1 MEDYRARDDPMDI
14 EPTESRSLPSAA
26 YVSPSY
32 TPPELQERTDQQETL
47 KKDFNKAAEEDGKTR
62 REDRRKSK
70 GKAKAHSS
78 EEDYDDS
85 ERIAPRGKAI
95 ARPSK
100 QERDN
105 DDEKR
110 PDAFPRTATPEPLES
125 HPTAAEATDTDMDA
139 YWTGYGMR
147 FGDADAAMNEYLS
160 SPSTPSSSYN
170 YEADSENDPSATSA
184 VRKALAGRRGL
195 AKPGDSVTLQQEQQQ
210 QAGRGRGRGR
220 GWKTGTGW
228 GLEWKELLTQ
238 KTMEDDG
245 AAYDDDPY
253 PSPAEDDLQWEVYD
267 ESVWDRATER
277 SEEPEAE
284 KVALQVPAAMRA
296 EGSNTR
302 ATDSDRVTD
311 KDPTREGGHFVRA
324 VTDYKA
330 INRGIYLS
338 YEKDDV
344 MRVIDRACDGRLTG
358 LSWVFAEMHVH

>member
-14 EPTESRSLPSAA
+14 EPTKSRSLPSAA

-47 KKDFNKAAEEDGKTR
+47 KKDYNKAAAEDDETR
-62 REDRRKSK
+62 RGDRRKSK
-70 GKAKAHSS
+70 AKAKAHSS
-78 EEDYDDS
+78 EEDYDDP
-85 ERIAPRGKAI
+85 ERKAPRGKAI
-95 ARPSK
+95 ARSSK
-100 QERDN
+100 QGRDN

-110 PDAFPRTATPEPLES
+110 PDALPRTATPEALES
-125 HPTAAEATDTDMDA
+125 HPTAAEAIGTDMDEHWA
-139 YWTGYGMR
+139 GYGMR

-195 AKPGDSVTLQQEQQQ
+195 AKPGDSVTLQQQQ

-220 GWKTGTGW
+220 GWKAGTGE
-228 GLEWKELLTQ
+228 GLEWMEPVTR
-238 KTMEDDG
+238 KTMEDHEG
-245 AAYDDDPY
+245 AYDDDPY
-253 PSPAEDDLQWEVYD
+253 PSPAEDDWQWELYD

-277 SEEPEAE
+277 FEEPEAE
-284 KVALQVPAAMRA
+284 KVALQVPAAMKA

-302 ATDSDRVTD
+302 ATDSNRVTD
-311 KDPTREGGHFVRA
+311 KDPTRQGGDFVRA
-324 VTDYKA
+324 MTDYKA
-330 INRGIYLS
+330 INPGIYLS

-344 MRVIDRACDGRLTG
+344 MRVIDRNCDGRLTG
-358 LSWVFAEMHVH
+358 FIWGFAEMHVH